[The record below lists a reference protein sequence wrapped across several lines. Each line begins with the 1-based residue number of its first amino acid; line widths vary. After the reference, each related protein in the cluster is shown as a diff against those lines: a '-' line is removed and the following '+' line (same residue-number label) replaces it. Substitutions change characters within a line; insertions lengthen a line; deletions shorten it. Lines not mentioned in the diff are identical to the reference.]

1 MIAPNFSSQ
10 GSVIEPFG
18 KHPIEVYPMIK
29 QLLTATAFLFVATA
43 QAEPHGNC
51 LTNELEDRLI
61 TADLA
66 VAAGNC
72 HLARASDEGQAV
84 SALEY
89 AHSWFLQ
96 AQTLGSSQARRGLDL
111 VEKKLA
117 QAGQAHE

>member
-1 MIAPNFSSQ
+1 
-10 GSVIEPFG
+10 
-18 KHPIEVYPMIK
+18 MIK
-29 QLLTATAFLFVATA
+29 QLLTATVFFVAATA

-51 LTNELEDRLI
+51 VTNELEDRLI

-66 VAAGNC
+66 VAVGNC
-72 HLARASDEGQAV
+72 HLARASDPSQAI

-96 AQTLGSSQARRGLDL
+96 AQALGSSQARRGLDL

-117 QAGQAHE
+117 QAGQNHD